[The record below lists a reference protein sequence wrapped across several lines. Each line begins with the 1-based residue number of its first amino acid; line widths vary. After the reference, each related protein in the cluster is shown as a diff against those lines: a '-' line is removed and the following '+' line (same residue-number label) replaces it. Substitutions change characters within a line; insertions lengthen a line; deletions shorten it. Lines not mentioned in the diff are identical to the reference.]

1 MAGGLVGAVEVEELV
16 GREAE
21 QEELRGVL
29 QAAADGRGGLLLV
42 AGEAGVGKT
51 RLVNHVFRRGDLSFL
66 SAAATQEGTPPYGQI
81 VSVFRSYLRLVPD
94 GLADCGPL
102 GTYLA
107 LLLPELDVVAETTDR
122 ASLFEAIH
130 CAFATIGRRATT
142 CVFLDDLNWTDDAT
156 LELLPALAASLE
168 AEPVLV
174 VAAYRSDEIPRGH
187 PLRRLR
193 AELRRGGRLHEL
205 ALEPLDAEETAALA
219 ARVVGGTLG
228 AGLTTAIYARTH
240 GVPFFVEE
248 LSGALADGGHLVEG
262 TRGIELIDRHDL
274 PLPESVRDAVL
285 LRTMT
290 MSESARAALETAA
303 VAGLQFGLEL
313 VTSIEG
319 DEGVEEVLDSGFAN
333 EVEPGLGAFRHA
345 LTREALYQG
354 VPRVRRRSLHRAV
367 AESLEATGAPP
378 ARVAEHWLLGHAP
391 EQARRALLAAA
402 EASYEVYAYRDT
414 ANAARRALE
423 LWPEGED
430 ESGRVTV
437 LEKLAES
444 EALSGNVADAVL
456 AWREAAEG
464 LASGDDPRRFA
475 ELQRRL
481 AGLYEIQGAWD
492 AALAARSAAAQSFL
506 DTDLP
511 GEAAAER
518 LAAAASL
525 QSTGSMNAALELIA
539 QARIEAERAQRVD
552 LQARLL
558 GLEGLARARLGD
570 VESGLELAREG
581 FTLALAENLVGPVAE
596 VHDRLGLIL
605 ENSSDYSG
613 ALEAWRDA
621 YAFCEL
627 HGISDRAYVCLSC
640 VGYVMRKTGDWKKA
654 AEVFRGLI
662 SSHDAPRSARCAGLC
677 ELGLLY
683 AVQGQGNRARPLLT
697 EGLPLAS
704 RIGFLIVEIDGAWGL
719 ARVEELAEDYDA
731 AADRCR
737 LLLERA
743 RACEDC
749 HCPVPALRW
758 ATTFFAQHRHGADAG
773 ACVDVL
779 AQIASQSGSTE
790 ARSALAHGL
799 GEVALLNGDP
809 EQAAVEFARALEL
822 LRELDLPLDRAET
835 QVRAAAALVAAD
847 ERETAVERL
856 VEGYRAARKLRA
868 RPLAAVAAAELT
880 ALGERVDRRL
890 GRRAAADL
898 DNGGLSRRELEV
910 VRLVAGGSTNK
921 EIARDLFIS
930 PRTVDMHVR
939 NILVKLGCRS
949 RTEATRR
956 AAELKLLR

>member
-1 MAGGLVGAVEVEELV
+1 MAGAVETEELV

-21 QEELRGVL
+21 QAKLQGAL

-51 RLVNHVFRRGDLSFL
+51 HLVEHVLRRGDLAFL
-66 SAAATQEGTPPYGQI
+66 GAAAIQEGTPPYGQI
-81 VSVFRSYLRLVPD
+81 VSVFRAYLRLVPD

-107 LLLPELDVVAETTDR
+107 LLLPELGAVPGAVDR

-130 CAFATIGRRATT
+130 CAFSTIGRRRPV
-142 CVFLDDLNWTDDAT
+142 CVFLDDLNWADDTT

-168 AEPVLV
+168 AEPVLI

-193 AELRRGGRLHEL
+193 AELRRGGRLREL
-205 ALEPLDAEETAALA
+205 ALEPLDAEQTAALA
-219 ARVVGGTLG
+219 ARVVGGMLG
-228 AGLTTAIYARTH
+228 SGLTTALYLRTQ
-240 GVPFFVEE
+240 GVPFYIEE
-248 LSGALADGGHLVEG
+248 LSGALAAGGHLVEG
-262 TRGIELIDRHDL
+262 AHGLELVDRHEL

-285 LRTMT
+285 LRAVTV
-290 MSESARAALETAA
+290 SEGVRAALETAA
-303 VAGLQFGLEL
+303 VTGLQFELEL
-313 VTSIEG
+313 VSDIAG
-319 DEGVEEVLDSGFAN
+319 DDEVEEALESGFAS
-333 EVEPGLGAFRHA
+333 EVGPGLGAFRHA
-345 LTREALYQG
+345 LTREALYQS
-354 VPRVRRRSLHRAV
+354 VPRTRRRSLHRAV
-367 AESLEATGAPP
+367 AERLEAAGAPP
-378 ARVAEHWLLGHAP
+378 ARVAEHWLLGREP

-402 EASYEVYAYRDT
+402 EAAYAMHAYRDT
-414 ANAARRALE
+414 ANAARRALD

-430 ESGRVTV
+430 EPGRVTA
-437 LEKLAES
+437 LEQLAES
-444 EALSGNVADAVL
+444 EALSGNLADAIL

-464 LASGDDPRRFA
+464 LAGGDEPRRSA
-475 ELQRRL
+475 DLQRRL
-481 AGLYEIQGAWD
+481 AGVYELQGAWD
-492 AALAARSAAAQSFL
+492 AALAARKAAAGSFL
-506 DTDLP
+506 DSGLP

-518 LAAAASL
+518 LAAAANL
-525 QSTGSMNAALELIA
+525 QSMGSMNAALELIA
-539 QARIEAERAQRVD
+539 QARIEAERVQRVD

-558 GLEGLARARLGD
+558 GLEGLVRARLGD
-570 VESGLELAREG
+570 VEAGLELAREG
-581 FTLALAENLVGPVAE
+581 FSLALADNLVGPVAE
-596 VHDRLGLIL
+596 IHDRLGLIL
-605 ENSSDYSG
+605 ENSSDYNG

-627 HGISDRAYVCLSC
+627 HGISDRGHVCLSC
-640 VGYVMRKTGDWKKA
+640 VGYVRRKTGDWKQA
-654 AEVFRGLI
+654 ADIFRGLI
-662 SSHDAPRSARCAGLC
+662 SADDVPRSARSVGFG

-683 AVQGQGNRARPLLT
+683 ALQGQGKRARPLVT
-697 EGLPLAS
+697 KGLQLAS
-704 RIGFLIVEIDGAWGL
+704 RIGFLIVEIDSAWGL
-719 ARVEELAEDYDA
+719 ARVEELGEDHDA

-758 ATTFFAQHRHGADAG
+758 ATTFFAKHDHGDDAG

-779 AQIASQSGSTE
+779 ARLASRSGGTE

-799 GEVALLNGDP
+799 GEVALLNGDA
-809 EQAAVEFARALEL
+809 EQAAVQFAQALDL
-822 LRELDLPLDRAET
+822 LHEIELPLDRAET
-835 QVRAAAALVAAD
+835 QVRAAAALAALG

-856 VEGYRAARKLRA
+856 VEAYRTARRLRA
-868 RPLAAVAAAELT
+868 RPLAALAAAELT

-898 DNGGLSRRELEV
+898 EHGGLSRRELEV

-921 EIARDLFIS
+921 EIARDLYIS

-939 NILVKLGCRS
+939 NILTKLGCRS

-956 AAELKLLR
+956 AAELELLR